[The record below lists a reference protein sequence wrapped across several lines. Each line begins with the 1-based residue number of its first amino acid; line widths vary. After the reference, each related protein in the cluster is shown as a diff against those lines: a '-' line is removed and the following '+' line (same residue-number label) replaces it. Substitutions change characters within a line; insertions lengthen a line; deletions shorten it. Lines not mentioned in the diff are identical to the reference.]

1 MIKMNIKKIA
11 IGVLTLVSSF
21 LLSVSPAFAHA
32 VVKPNTA
39 GIGSFTDF
47 TLGVPSEKDV
57 ATVGVKLM
65 LPDGLNNFSPI
76 VKSGWKVD
84 VKTSTASAQPDDDGN
99 LKPVPV
105 EINWTG
111 GSVPA
116 GQKDFFMFS
125 AQVPAKETELDWK
138 IIQTYADGSTVSW
151 TIGPNDQ
158 QPKDDKG
165 KPDFS
170 KFGPFSKTMVVND
183 LKTPATDSGMGMSS
197 TSVASGVPM
206 AGNKALWAL
215 AIVAL
220 ALSATSLGMQLRKK

>member
-1 MIKMNIKKIA
+1 M
-11 IGVLTLVSSF
+11 LTLVSSF
-21 LLSVSPAFAHA
+21 LLSVSPVFAHA

-84 VKTSTASAQPDDDGN
+84 VKTSTVNAQPDDDGN

-116 GQKDFFMFS
+116 GQKDFFIFS

-183 LKTPATDSGMGMSS
+183 LKAPATDSGIGMAN
-197 TSVASGVPM
+197 TAVATVS
-206 AGNKALWAL
+206 AGNSNKALWIISVIAL
-215 AIVAL
+215 VLGAASL
-220 ALSATSLGMQLRKK
+220 AMQFRKRE

>member
-1 MIKMNIKKIA
+1 MNIKKIA
-11 IGVLTLVSSF
+11 IGMLTLVSSF
-21 LLSVSPAFAHA
+21 LLSVSPVFAHA

-84 VKTSTASAQPDDDGN
+84 VKTSTVNAQPDDDGN

-116 GQKDFFMFS
+116 GQKDFFIFS

-183 LKTPATDSGMGMSS
+183 LKAPATDSGIGMAN
-197 TSVASGVPM
+197 TAVATVS
-206 AGNKALWAL
+206 AGNSNKALWIISVIAL
-215 AIVAL
+215 VLGAASL
-220 ALSATSLGMQLRKK
+220 AMQFRKRE